1 MKIWIAYTSENKRE
15 TLSNICINNISVI
28 CQKHFKFFEY
38 IITSRLELTHEHIQ
52 YITKIHQEFDNYIPT
67 NRCAGESISTG

>member
-1 MKIWIAYTSENKRE
+1 MKVWIAYTSENKRK
-15 TLSNICINNISVI
+15 TLSNICINNILVK
-28 CQKHFKFFEY
+28 CQKHLNFFGY
-38 IITSRLELTHEHIQ
+38 IITSRLELTHEHIE